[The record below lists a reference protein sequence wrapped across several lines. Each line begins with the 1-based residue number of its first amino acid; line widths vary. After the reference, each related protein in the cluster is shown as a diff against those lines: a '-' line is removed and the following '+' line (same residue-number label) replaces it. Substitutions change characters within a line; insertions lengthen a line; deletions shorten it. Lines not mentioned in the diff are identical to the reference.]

1 MGRGVAFQ
9 EMGLGRCSSFLFGFC
24 FAGNCAGRFGKDS
37 STLARHLGGVME
49 DERVEDKGA
58 IAVNKPNPEIGSADI
73 VDELLEYSEA
83 ALRANV
89 IKILRAV
96 IGKIEKN
103 DHIPAAK
110 FVVDFVRQ
118 LRAMKQLP
126 QEEYESFAA
135 VLWNEYQRLE
145 NEGLGNRD

>member
-1 MGRGVAFQ
+1 MEEEIGG
-9 EMGLGRCSSFLFGFC
+9 S
-24 FAGNCAGRFGKDS
+24 KD
-37 STLARHLGGVME
+37 AIV
-49 DERVEDKGA
+49 VKGS
-58 IAVNKPNPEIGSADI
+58 NPEIDSADF

-89 IKILRAV
+89 IKILKAV

-126 QEEYESFAA
+126 LEEYESFAA
-135 VLWNEYQRLE
+135 VLWKEYQRFE
-145 NEGLGNRD
+145 NEE

>member
-1 MGRGVAFQ
+1 MEEESVVTKA
-9 EMGLGRCSSFLFGFC
+9 
-24 FAGNCAGRFGKDS
+24 A
-37 STLARHLGGVME
+37 LAV
-49 DERVEDKGA
+49 KGS
-58 IAVNKPNPEIGSADI
+58 NPEIGSTDV

>member
-1 MGRGVAFQ
+1 MEEESV
-9 EMGLGRCSSFLFGFC
+9 
-24 FAGNCAGRFGKDS
+24 
-37 STLARHLGGVME
+37 GG
-49 DERVEDKGA
+49 KGA
-58 IAVNKPNPEIGSADI
+58 IVVKGSNPEIGSTDF

-89 IKILRAV
+89 IKILKAV

-110 FVVDFVRQ
+110 FIVDFVRQ

-135 VLWNEYQRLE
+135 VLWKECQRLE
-145 NEGLGNRD
+145 EEQGKRE